1 MTEDEEGKIKKI
13 LGKIKI
19 VSFTKND
26 LLTTDFAA
34 FFVVSVFC
42 GYQFTAIENT
52 KIFLPKNYFRYDK
65 YDFVNQ
71 YNIIRAYKF
80 YNLNSLENKILLI
93 GEKAEGKNIYSFAE
107 KSYIYNYLTF
117 EFDYM

>member
-26 LLTTDFAA
+26 LLTNDFAA
-34 FFVVSVFC
+34 VFVGSEFC

-107 KSYIYNYLTF
+107 KRYIYNYLTF